1 MAMSTSS
8 RGTGFA
14 GGAGIARGGNSGGR
28 DDGSASDGFGTSG
41 AIVMR
46 PLVAGTCAAQNALAV
61 NMPNANTIAAVARI
75 VRRNRASTAG
85 SGSLKDTKETTAG
98 TRRQPQL
105 SAGTLYVLAT
115 PLGHLDDLTIRARS
129 TLALA
134 NRILVEDTRV
144 TATLLSH
151 CGITTRPTALH
162 AHNEAKR
169 VQEVLAALDRGEQ
182 IALVSDAGTPAISDP
197 GARLVRAVHE
207 AGHRVVPVPGPSAV
221 TAAVS
226 VSGLLAER
234 FVFVGFLPT
243 QAKHKQA
250 LLSTLQS
257 LPAALVIFEAP
268 HRIRETV
275 ALLAA
280 SLPGERMLV
289 IARELTKKFEQIARM
304 PLSQGGAWLA
314 EDANRVRGEFVL
326 VIDAPLPS
334 HEDAEL
340 TPEVERW
347 LLALLAEL
355 PPSAAAPAVAPVRG
369 AARDVVYARATRIKG
384 DPDR

>member
-14 GGAGIARGGNSGGR
+14 GGAGIAGGAGSGGR

-98 TRRQPQL
+98 TRGQPHL

-115 PLGHLDDLTIRARS
+115 PLGHLDDLTTRARS

-134 NRILVEDTRV
+134 DRILVEDTRV

-169 VQEVLAALDRGEQ
+169 VREVLAALDRGDQ

-197 GARLVRAVHE
+197 GARLVRAVHD
-207 AGHRVVPVPGPSAV
+207 AGHRIVPVPGPSAV

-243 QAKHKQA
+243 QAKHKRA

-304 PLSQGGAWLA
+304 PLSQGEAWLA

-355 PPSAAAPAVAPVRG
+355 PPSAAARVVASVSG
-369 AARDVVYARATRIKG
+369 VARDVVYARAARIKG
-384 DPDR
+384 DPER

>member
-1 MAMSTSS
+1 M
-8 RGTGFA
+8 
-14 GGAGIARGGNSGGR
+14 
-28 DDGSASDGFGTSG
+28 
-41 AIVMR
+41 
-46 PLVAGTCAAQNALAV
+46 
-61 NMPNANTIAAVARI
+61 
-75 VRRNRASTAG
+75 
-85 SGSLKDTKETTAG
+85 
-98 TRRQPQL
+98 
-105 SAGTLYVLAT
+105 
-115 PLGHLDDLTIRARS
+115 
-129 TLALA
+129 
-134 NRILVEDTRV
+134 

-169 VQEVLAALDRGEQ
+169 VQDVLAALDRGEQ

-197 GARLVRAVHE
+197 GARLVRAVHD
-207 AGHRVVPVPGPSAV
+207 AGHRVVPIPGPSAV

-243 QAKHKQA
+243 QAKHKRA

-304 PLSQGGAWLA
+304 PLSQGEAWLA

-334 HEDAEL
+334 HEDAR
-340 TPEVERW
+340 TDAGGRA
-347 LLALLAEL
+347 LAAR
-355 PPSAAAPAVAPVRG
+355 PARRAAALRG
-369 AARDVVYARATRIKG
+369 GAGRGVGERRRARRRLCAGRQDQGRSR
-384 DPDR
+384 R

>member
-1 MAMSTSS
+1 M
-8 RGTGFA
+8 
-14 GGAGIARGGNSGGR
+14 
-28 DDGSASDGFGTSG
+28 
-41 AIVMR
+41 
-46 PLVAGTCAAQNALAV
+46 
-61 NMPNANTIAAVARI
+61 
-75 VRRNRASTAG
+75 
-85 SGSLKDTKETTAG
+85 
-98 TRRQPQL
+98 
-105 SAGTLYVLAT
+105 LAT
-115 PLGHLDDLTIRARS
+115 PLGHLDDLTARARA

-151 CGITTRPTALH
+151 CGISTRPTALH

-169 VQEVLAALDRGEQ
+169 VQEVLAALDGGQQ

-226 VSGLLAER
+226 VSGLRAER
-234 FVFVGFLPT
+234 FVFVGFLPM
-243 QAKHKQA
+243 QAKQKRE

-289 IARELTKKFEQIARM
+289 IARELTKKFEQIVRM
-304 PLSQGGAWLA
+304 PLSTGEAWLA

-326 VIDAPLPS
+326 VIDAPPDA
-334 HEDAEL
+334 HEDVDL

-355 PPSAAAPAVAPVRG
+355 PPSAAARIVASVSG
-369 AARDVVYARATRIKG
+369 VARDVVYARATKIRK
-384 DPDR
+384 